1 MGSSHR
7 ALSSGVT
14 SKLTSSYTLMMMAVA
29 YTHGTAEVDEV
40 LPRLSS
46 RRGKVEMILGKRD
59 PEAGSAG

>member
-14 SKLTSSYTLMMMAVA
+14 SKLTSSYTLMMLAVA
-29 YTHGTAEVDEV
+29 YTHGTAEVDET
-40 LPRLSS
+40 LPRLS
-46 RRGKVEMILGKRD
+46 RRGRAEILLGKRD